1 MTYETLA
8 REVAALPVADRF
20 RLLDSL
26 WDWMSGDSDEKSLL
40 LWQEAMIDQRLADY
54 ERDPEAGEEKSE
66 VIRQLRTGSGP
77 E

>member
-1 MTYETLA
+1 
-8 REVAALPVADRF
+8 
-20 RLLDSL
+20 
-26 WDWMSGDSDEKSLL
+26 
-40 LWQEAMIDQRLADY
+40 MIDQRLADY